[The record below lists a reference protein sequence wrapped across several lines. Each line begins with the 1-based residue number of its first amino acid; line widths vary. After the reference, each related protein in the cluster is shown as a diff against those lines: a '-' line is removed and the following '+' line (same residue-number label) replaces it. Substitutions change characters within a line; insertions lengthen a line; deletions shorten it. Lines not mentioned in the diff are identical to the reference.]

1 MLRAPGGKGG
11 GNSTSRLRPESPI
24 RLWACRSAC
33 ALRLFKLAVI
43 LFVVV
48 FAVGGALFGPAV
60 VTDLMAKNGTF
71 PTTKRKL
78 ERLRNLA
85 LFRTPEQ
92 KRLLKAYDGP
102 PPGRR
107 PTRPRT
113 YYTPKH

>member
-1 MLRAPGGKGG
+1 VPVGVR
-11 GNSTSRLRPESPI
+11 
-24 RLWACRSAC
+24 
-33 ALRLFKLAVI
+33 LRLFKLAVI

-48 FAVGGALFGPAV
+48 FAVGGALFGSAV

-71 PTTKRKL
+71 QTTKRKL

-102 PPGRR
+102 PKAPQQA
-107 PTRPRT
+107 PRT
-113 YYTPKH
+113 YYTPKN